1 MSTTGVAAASADD
14 NKKKRSPWLWI
25 SAGLAVAV
33 VGLLIWGLKS
43 QSDLDSAQQDVT
55 HLQAQVEQG
64 QQTGGAIAASVKQV
78 FNDLQNQLS
87 STTGDLAATE
97 QKVKGAE
104 AAAADAEQE
113 AAAAKQQASQATNQT
128 DKAKA
133 EADQAKAEAKAANS
147 KVQVAAGCAES
158 YVSAFGALFDGQGS
172 DEVRQ
177 QLQTI
182 TADCKAAL
190 AGT

>member
-1 MSTTGVAAASADD
+1 MSSTGVAAASADQ
-14 NKKKRSPWLWI
+14 KKKRNPWLWV
-25 SAGLAVAV
+25 SAALAIAV

-43 QSDLDSAQQDVT
+43 QSDLDSAQQDVKD
-55 HLQAQVEQG
+55 LQAQVEQG
-64 QQTGGAIAASVKQV
+64 QQTGGAVALSVKQV

-87 STTGDLAATE
+87 STTADLAASE
-97 QKVKGAE
+97 QKVKDAQ
-104 AAAADAEQE
+104 AAAAEAEQE
-113 AAAAKQQASQATNQT
+113 VAAAKEQVSQATSQI
-128 DKAKA
+128 DKATA
-133 EADQAKAEAKAANS
+133 EADQAKAEAKAASS

-158 YVSAFGALFDGQGS
+158 YVGAFGALFDGQGA
-172 DEVRQ
+172 DDVKQ